1 MRSPRPVDRTTRS
14 TTGTDPRS
22 WPASG
27 VCPDCWTHEAMLCP
41 DCHLAVGCRGGAHT
55 HAA

>member
-1 MRSPRPVDRTTRS
+1 VRSPRPVDRTTRS